1 MIGGQWPGA
10 DEING
15 GRGVHEL
22 GPVSWFRQAT
32 LDQLFTVELP
42 LLHGEFHLIEPPSH
56 QSDACL
62 ATKAER
68 TGGEGSKSVEMSVEC
83 SLALTVER
91 ASALARLLFDF
102 VPFSTDFDRGSGAF
116 LEGRDAAIGPKHL
129 FVHPDIWIQDSAC
142 RNI

>member
-1 MIGGQWPGA
+1 VPLAWRRRYYMQKRHARNRTGFLVYA
-10 DEING
+10 SYA
-15 GRGVHEL
+15 
-22 GPVSWFRQAT
+22 GPVI
-32 LDQLFTVELP
+32 TVELP

-142 RNI
+142 